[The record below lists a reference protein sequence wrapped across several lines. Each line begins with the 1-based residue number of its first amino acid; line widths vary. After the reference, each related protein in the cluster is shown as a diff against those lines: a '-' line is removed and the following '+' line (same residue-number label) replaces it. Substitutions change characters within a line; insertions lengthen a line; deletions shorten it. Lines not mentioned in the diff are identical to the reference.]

1 MILYPMKAYKLRKR
15 RVNMVIGMSETPT
28 PTQTT
33 TPKKKKTKKKEET
46 QPTPTPTPTPTPP
59 TQTPPKEE
67 VTQPPKKAPKKAEK
81 KAEKEVKKEA
91 KETKEAKPETK
102 PTTKPATKPKPKIK
116 TTTWEKFEKFE
127 TKTKTE
133 KKTWI
138 KDIIEKAKREPVKVT
153 GLTRGQL
160 MALIA
165 SVNRHNAS
173 SEPKILIKYDTTKGI
188 AMLAPLTKTHPKTQ

>member
-1 MILYPMKAYKLRKR
+1 
-15 RVNMVIGMSETPT
+15 MSETPT
-28 PTQTT
+28 LTQTT

-59 TQTPPKEE
+59 PPKETKE
-67 VTQPPKKAPKKAEK
+67 TKKTIKAKPP
-81 KAEKEVKKEA
+81 KKEA
-91 KETKEAKPETK
+91 KEKEAKPETK
-102 PTTKPATKPKPKIK
+102 PATKPTPKIK
-116 TTTWEKFEKFE
+116 AIDWKKFEKFE

-133 KKTWI
+133 KRTWI

-165 SVNRHNAS
+165 SVNRHNSS